1 MTNLEKILKDP
12 DELKRVLEWLNA
24 EADGSSYGD
33 ERIKW
38 INKMERAFR
47 RHEDVIGDMMDAL
60 DEIES
65 RGRNAEYTYWELK
78 ELFDERPDMD

>member
-38 INKMERAFR
+38 INKMEQALRW
-47 RHEDVIGDMMDAL
+47 HEDTIGDMMDAL
-60 DEIES
+60 DEIVN
-65 RGRNAEYTYWELK
+65 RRNAEDSYWDLK